1 MITRSR
7 VILIGALLLLVAC
20 ERASNLGG
28 SPFITINPVGLPRTD
43 AREYISICYNAD
55 TTTREY
61 VKALAAK
68 SCKKDI
74 GGGIKFH
81 SQDMVFNDCP
91 VVTKARV
98 TFLCRSQ

>member
-1 MITRSR
+1 M
-7 VILIGALLLLVAC
+7 VILIGALLLLVGC
-20 ERASNLGG
+20 EQSSRLSG
-28 SPFITINPVGLPRTD
+28 SPFITINPVGLPRAD
-43 AREYISICYNAD
+43 VQEYISICYNAD
-55 TTTREY
+55 TTTRQLVE
-61 VKALAAK
+61 ALAAK

-98 TFLCRSQ
+98 TFLCRPQ

>member
-1 MITRSR
+1 MIRIEYRTGRGCDTPR
-7 VILIGALLLLVAC
+7 LHQKEIGM
-20 ERASNLGG
+20 E
-28 SPFITINPVGLPRTD
+28 
-43 AREYISICYNAD
+43 EMISGD
-55 TTTREY
+55 SDEES
-61 VKALAAK
+61 

-98 TFLCRSQ
+98 TFLCRPQ